1 MTIDIHK
8 VITGNPI
15 TKNLLMPWGTNAKQ
29 NSLRGK
35 LFNRYTGPGN
45 PVQDQVDFNHYTGK
59 IYKIHDPPSSNN
71 DKCSMFHD
79 IKYMVA
85 ENIGRDSKDIK
96 DRKLDADKEWLD
108 CFKPR
113 TPYDMLA
120 YSAIKSKKSLGLGNN
135 PNEILSQELHKP
147 KRVNFERRRVISNHI
162 DHIWGIDLITM
173 IKYSKQNN
181 NYKYILTVID
191 FFSKHSWCYPL
202 KNKNYNEIINSFKD
216 IFKKSKRKPKMIQ
229 SDEGSEFTNKQVQKF
244 FNNNNIKWY
253 HTYNRDIKCS
263 ICERFNR
270 TILNKIYKNFTLN
283 NNTIW
288 IKHLNKLVK
297 EYNNSYHRTIKMK
310 PVDASKKSN
319 ENIVRK
325 NYNFEIITN
334 KKKFKIGDKVRISL
348 LKNPFEKGYTSN
360 WSEQIYVIYDI
371 KTSNVHYYYLKDL
384 NGEKLDGTF
393 YQEELLKTNMKENDL
408 YIIEK
413 IIKKVGNKY
422 LIKWKGY
429 DDTFNSYVNENDIV
443 KYI

>member
-1 MTIDIHK
+1 MTIDIHEK
-8 VITGNPI
+8 IGKLPIIPKRGFTLPNMHYCGPYNPLNDQLIYDQKGNILRYIQKPAGKTDEI
-15 TKNLLMPWGTNAKQ
+15 CSQHDVDYTLSRNLKDKHIADQRMIDSINKLPYNQKQWGTFLVK
-29 NSLRGK
+29 
-35 LFNRYTGPGN
+35 
-45 PVQDQVDFNHYTGK
+45 
-59 IYKIHDPPSSNN
+59 
-71 DKCSMFHD
+71 
-79 IKYMVA
+79 
-85 ENIGRDSKDIK
+85 NIIS
-96 DRKLDADKEWLD
+96 
-108 CFKPR
+108 
-113 TPYDMLA
+113 
-120 YSAIKSKKSLGLGNN
+120 SKKKLGLGNN
-135 PNEILSQELHKP
+135 PNEILSHELHKP

-244 FNNNNIKWY
+244 FNDNNIKWY
-253 HTYNRDIKCS
+253 HTFNRDIKCS

-283 NNTIW
+283 NSTIW
-288 IKHLNKLVK
+288 IKDLNKLVK

-348 LKNPFEKGYTSN
+348 LKNTFEKGYTSN
-360 WSEQIYVIYDI
+360 WSEQIYIIDDI
-371 KTSNVHYYYLKDL
+371 KSSNVHYYYLKDL
-384 NGEKLDGTF
+384 NGKKLDGTF
-393 YQEELLKTNMKENDL
+393 YQEELLKTNINDNDF
-408 YIIEK
+408 YVIEK

-422 LIKWKGY
+422 LVKWRGY
-429 DDTFNSYVNENDIV
+429 DYTFNSYVNENDIV
-443 KYI
+443 KYV

>member
-1 MTIDIHK
+1 MTIDIHEK
-8 VITGNPI
+8 IGKLPIIPKRGFTLPNMYYCGPYNPLEKQLIYDQNGNILRYIQPSTGKTDEI
-15 TKNLLMPWGTNAKQ
+15 CAQHDVDYTLSRNLKDKHIADQRMIDSINKLLYNQKQWGTF
-29 NSLRGK
+29 LVR
-35 LFNRYTGPGN
+35 
-45 PVQDQVDFNHYTGK
+45 
-59 IYKIHDPPSSNN
+59 
-71 DKCSMFHD
+71 
-79 IKYMVA
+79 
-85 ENIGRDSKDIK
+85 NIIS
-96 DRKLDADKEWLD
+96 
-108 CFKPR
+108 
-113 TPYDMLA
+113 
-120 YSAIKSKKSLGLGNN
+120 SKKKLGLGNN
-135 PNEILSQELHKP
+135 PNEILSHELHKP

-191 FFSKHSWCYPL
+191 FFSKHSFCYPL
-202 KNKNYNEIINSFKD
+202 KNKNSNEIINCFKD

-229 SDEGSEFTNKQVQKF
+229 SDEGSEFTNKLVQNF
-244 FNNNNIKWY
+244 FNDNNIKWY

-288 IKHLNKLVK
+288 IKDLNKLVK
-297 EYNNSYHRTIKMK
+297 EYNNSYHRSIKMK

-319 ENIVRK
+319 ENIIRK
-325 NYNFEIITN
+325 NFNFEITN
-334 KKKFKIGDKVRISL
+334 KKQKFKIGDKVRISL
-348 LKNPFEKGYTSN
+348 LKNTFEKGYTSN
-360 WSEQIYVIYDI
+360 WSEQIYVIDDI
-371 KTSNVHYYYLKDL
+371 KTSNVHFYYLKDL

-422 LIKWKGY
+422 LVKWKGY
-429 DDTFNSYVNENDIV
+429 DDSFNSYVNKNDII
-443 KYI
+443 KYV

>member
-1 MTIDIHK
+1 MRYIQK
-8 VITGNPI
+8 PTGKTDEI
-15 TKNLLMPWGTNAKQ
+15 CSQHDVDYTLAKNLKDKHNADKKMIDSINKLPYNQRQWGTFLVK
-29 NSLRGK
+29 
-35 LFNRYTGPGN
+35 
-45 PVQDQVDFNHYTGK
+45 
-59 IYKIHDPPSSNN
+59 
-71 DKCSMFHD
+71 
-79 IKYMVA
+79 
-85 ENIGRDSKDIK
+85 NIIS
-96 DRKLDADKEWLD
+96 
-108 CFKPR
+108 
-113 TPYDMLA
+113 
-120 YSAIKSKKSLGLGNN
+120 SKKKLGLGNN

-147 KRVNFERRRVISNHI
+147 KRINFERRRVISNHI

-202 KNKNYNEIINSFKD
+202 KNKNSNEIINSFKD

-244 FNNNNIKWY
+244 FNDNNIKWY

-288 IKHLNKLVK
+288 IKDLNKLVK
-297 EYNNSYHRTIKMK
+297 EYNNSYHRSIKMK

-334 KKKFKIGDKVRISL
+334 KRKFKIGDKVRISL
-348 LKNPFEKGYTSN
+348 LKNTFEKGYTSN

-371 KTSNVHYYYLKDL
+371 KSSNVHYYYLKDL
-384 NGEKLDGTF
+384 NGNKIDGMF

-413 IIKKVGNKY
+413 IIKKFGNKY
-422 LIKWKGY
+422 LVKWKGY
-429 DDTFNSYVNENDIV
+429 DDSFNSYVNKNDIV
-443 KYI
+443 KYV

>member
-1 MTIDIHK
+1 MTIDIHSLLGK
-8 VITGNPI
+8 NPI
-15 TKNLLMPWGTNAKQ
+15 TRNILKPKFGYRYCGPYNNLDK
-29 NSLRGK
+29 
-35 LFNRYTGPGN
+35 
-45 PVQDQVDFNHYTGK
+45 QVDYNKNTGK
-59 IYKIHDPPSSNN
+59 IYKIY
-71 DKCSMFHD
+71 DKPKNKTDSICMNHD
-79 IKYMVA
+79 ICYSIKKNKNDCDREMVRSLDNLKYG
-85 ENIGRDSKDIK
+85 ETSKS
-96 DRKLDADKEWLD
+96 
-108 CFKPR
+108 
-113 TPYDMLA
+113 TPIIR
-120 YSAIKSKKSLGLGNN
+120 SIINKKQQFGLSVN
-135 PNEILSQELHKP
+135 PNKILSQELHKP
-147 KRVNFERRRVISNHI
+147 KRINFERRRVISNHI

-202 KNKNYNEIINSFKD
+202 KNKNSNEIINSFKD
-216 IFKKSKRKPKMIQ
+216 VFKKSKRKPKMIQ
-229 SDEGSEFTNKQVQKF
+229 SDEGTEFTNKQVQKF
-244 FNNNNIKWY
+244 FNDNNIKWY

-288 IKHLNKLVK
+288 IKDLDKLVK

-334 KKKFKIGDKVRISL
+334 KKKFKIGDKVRVSL
-348 LKNPFEKGYTSN
+348 LKNTFEKGYTSN
-360 WSEQIYVIYDI
+360 WSEQIYVIDDI

-384 NGEKLDGTF
+384 NGEKIDGTF
-393 YQEELLKTNMKENDL
+393 YQEELLKTNIKDHDF
-408 YIIEK
+408 YVIEK

-422 LIKWKGY
+422 LVKWKGY
-429 DDTFNSYVNENDIV
+429 DDSFNSYVNKNDIV

>member
-1 MTIDIHK
+1 MTIDIHSLLGK
-8 VITGNPI
+8 NPI
-15 TKNLLMPWGTNAKQ
+15 TRNILKPKFGYRYCGPYNNLDK
-29 NSLRGK
+29 
-35 LFNRYTGPGN
+35 
-45 PVQDQVDFNHYTGK
+45 QVDYNKNTGE
-59 IYKIHDPPSSNN
+59 IYKIY
-71 DKCSMFHD
+71 DKPKNKTDKVCMNHD
-79 IKYMVA
+79 ICYSIGKNKTDCDREMV
-85 ENIGRDSKDIK
+85 
-96 DRKLDADKEWLD
+96 
-108 CFKPR
+108 
-113 TPYDMLA
+113 
-120 YSAIKSKKSLGLGNN
+120 KSLDNLKYGETSKLTPIIRSIINKKQQFGLSVN
-135 PNEILSQELHKP
+135 PNEILSHELHKP

-162 DHIWGIDLITM
+162 DDIWGIDLITM

-202 KNKNYNEIINSFKD
+202 KNKNSNEIINSFKD

-244 FNNNNIKWY
+244 FNDNNIKWY

-263 ICERFNR
+263 ICERYNR

-288 IKHLNKLVK
+288 IKDLNKLVK
-297 EYNNSYHRTIKMK
+297 EYNYSYHRTIKMK
-310 PVDASKKSN
+310 PIDASKKSN

-325 NYNFEIITN
+325 NYNFEIID
-334 KKKFKIGDKVRISL
+334 KKPKFSIGDKVRVSL
-348 LKNPFEKGYTSN
+348 LKNTFEKGYTSN

-371 KTSNVHYYYLKDL
+371 KSSNVHHYYLKNL
-384 NGEKLDGTF
+384 NGNKIDGTF
-393 YQEELLKTNMKENDL
+393 YQEELLKTNINDNDL

-422 LIKWKGY
+422 LVKWREY

>member
-1 MTIDIHK
+1 MTIDIHSLLGK
-8 VITGNPI
+8 NPI
-15 TKNLLMPWGTNAKQ
+15 TRNILKPKFGYKYCGPYNNLDKQVNYNKN
-29 NSLRGK
+29 
-35 LFNRYTGPGN
+35 
-45 PVQDQVDFNHYTGK
+45 TGK
-59 IYKIHDPPSSNN
+59 IYKIY
-71 DKCSMFHD
+71 DKPKNKTDSICMNHD
-79 IKYMVA
+79 ICYSIGKNKNDCDREMV
-85 ENIGRDSKDIK
+85 
-96 DRKLDADKEWLD
+96 
-108 CFKPR
+108 
-113 TPYDMLA
+113 
-120 YSAIKSKKSLGLGNN
+120 KSLDNLKYGETSKLTPIIRSIINKKQQFGLSVN

-191 FFSKHSWCYPL
+191 FFSKYSWCYPL

-244 FNNNNIKWY
+244 FNDNNIKWY

-288 IKHLNKLVK
+288 IKDLNKLVK
-297 EYNNSYHRTIKMK
+297 EYNSSYHRTIKMK

-348 LKNPFEKGYTSN
+348 LKNTFEKGYTSN

-371 KTSNVHYYYLKDL
+371 KSSNVHYYYLKDL

-393 YQEELLKTNMKENDL
+393 YQEELLKTNIKEHDL

-422 LIKWKGY
+422 LVKWRGY

-443 KYI
+443 KYV

>member
-1 MTIDIHK
+1 MTFVTQLEKIKNICDREMVNNLDNLK
-8 VITGNPI
+8 YGETSKSTPI
-15 TKNLLMPWGTNAKQ
+15 IRSIINKKQ
-29 NSLRGK
+29 Q
-35 LFNRYTGPGN
+35 F
-45 PVQDQVDFNHYTGK
+45 
-59 IYKIHDPPSSNN
+59 
-71 DKCSMFHD
+71 
-79 IKYMVA
+79 
-85 ENIGRDSKDIK
+85 
-96 DRKLDADKEWLD
+96 
-108 CFKPR
+108 
-113 TPYDMLA
+113 
-120 YSAIKSKKSLGLGNN
+120 GLSVN

-147 KRVNFERRRVISNHI
+147 KRINFERRRVISNHI

-202 KNKNYNEIINSFKD
+202 KNKTSNEIINSFKD

-244 FNNNNIKWY
+244 FNDNNIKWY

-288 IKHLNKLVK
+288 IKDLNKLVK

-310 PVDASKKSN
+310 PVNASKKSN

-325 NYNFEIITN
+325 NYNFETITN

-348 LKNPFEKGYTSN
+348 LKNTFEKGYTSN

-371 KTSNVHYYYLKDL
+371 KSSNVHYYYLKDL
-384 NGEKLDGTF
+384 NGNEIDGIF

-422 LIKWKGY
+422 LVKWRNY
-429 DDTFNSYVNENDIV
+429 DDSFNSFVNENDIV
-443 KYI
+443 KYV